1 MSNLKKKN
9 IIVTGASGGIGYS
22 IVKRLNEAGAN
33 ILASGT
39 RIEKLEELKKN
50 FEGIKILKF
59 DISQSK
65 KIEEFIEKATNE
77 LGGSLDGI
85 VNNAG
90 ITQDNL
96 AIRMSLD
103 EWQKVININLTS
115 TFLMSKFAIKKM
127 LKNKSGKIVN
137 ITSVVGH
144 TGNLGQANYTAS
156 KAGIIAMSKSLATEY
171 AKKNININC
180 ISPGFIKTAM
190 TDKIDDEFKIRYTTN
205 SNTSGQYDISYSVTD
220 GTYISQ
226 ESTNITFNV
235 SNGWPTTVWLIPDTA
250 PAAFHRTG
258 PNICAVGGPTGFL
271 LQSHY

>member
-1 MSNLKKKN
+1 MTNLENKN
-9 IIVTGASGGIGYS
+9 IIVTGASGGIGNS
-22 IVKRLNEAGAN
+22 IIKKLNEAGAN

-50 FEGIKILKF
+50 FKNIKILKF
-59 DISQSK
+59 DISQSD
-65 KIEEFIEKATNE
+65 KIEEFIENATNE

-85 VNNAG
+85 INNAG

-156 KAGIIAMSKSLATEY
+156 KAGIVAMSKSLAIEY

-190 TDKIDDEFKIRYTTN
+190 TDKIDEKFKEVIVSKIPSARLGEPDDIAN
-205 SNTSGQYDISYSVTD
+205 AVLFLSSNQSD
-220 GTYISQ
+220 YI
-226 ESTNITFNV
+226 
-235 SNGWPTTVWLIPDTA
+235 NGETLHV
-250 PAAFHRTG
+250 
-258 PNICAVGGPTGFL
+258 NGGM
-271 LQSHY
+271 YMA